1 MKLDTPSTIAE
12 SIDRLRAAFAM
23 AKINERDVKVTWDGA
38 AGWCRLRCRLPDGRV
53 IERVRREDPTTTSAE
68 GRAERL
74 LHEMSVWTRRAA
86 KRVQAGEEF
95 TDESVILVGGAR

>member
-1 MKLDTPSTIAE
+1 MIPADNPIMEA
-12 SIDRLRAAFAM
+12 IDRFRRAFRLAGIA
-23 AKINERDVKVTWDGA
+23 ERDVKVTWDGT

-53 IERVRREDPTTTSAE
+53 IERVRREDPATTAAE

-86 KRVQAGEEF
+86 KRAQAGEEF
-95 TDESVILVGGAR
+95 TDESVVLIGGAR